1 MPVSQNK
8 KVIVVCLVL
17 LLQGCAAQS
26 TQTAG
31 GNDVDGESVPEL
43 NLNLPDQTDTA
54 CACSHDKSGDHN
66 LLEKGLRALM
76 AGDHR
81 EAVNYFRRY
90 QRLESSPE
98 EGWEAE
104 VAVAYDKMLPS
115 SPYYNPDTASES
127 YRRLVRRQPDPETV
141 HPYIRLLL
149 GALANF
155 TALHRQIDDL
165 QNEKDDLTESLE
177 KREEALKRLREL
189 TLGQ

>member
-8 KVIVVCLVL
+8 KFMVVCLVL

-26 TQTAG
+26 TQIAG
-31 GNDVDGESVPEL
+31 ATDGAEESVPEL
-43 NLNLPDQTDTA
+43 NLNLPDQTDKA
-54 CACSHDKSGDHN
+54 CACPHDKSGDNN

-104 VAVAYDKMLPS
+104 VAVAYDKMLPG
-115 SPYYNPDTASES
+115 SPYYNPNAASES
-127 YRRLVRRQPDPETV
+127 YLRLARRQPDLETV

-155 TALHRQIDDL
+155 TLLHRQIDDL
-165 QNEKDDLTESLE
+165 QNEKDDLNESLE